1 MNAVLQY
8 PSASRECWLGASI
21 NERVKAI
28 RSMYIAHSDL
38 LNAESVIENKIFEIE
53 GAHSF
58 DDEHF
63 QYVDTAT
70 YGSGILMIGESGA
83 GKSTFAG
90 RLLDRR
96 RPQRTATETYLPAVY
111 MRIPSGP
118 TERSM
123 GDALLNAMGHPERSG
138 TADQLRIRCIHLMR
152 KCRVRMLIIDD
163 FQDIPASRTKGIK
176 TLGDW
181 LRRIID
187 GAPCLVVALGT
198 PSAAV
203 VRDSNEQ
210 LMRRM
215 QATAR
220 ILPFSVEGTGPV
232 AAVALKGTLDRW
244 CKLMAAVDAELPMAE
259 ASSLADTDLA
269 LRLLMG
275 SNARFGHLNKLL
287 QHGIK
292 VAVAAGS
299 ERIERNHLVEAF
311 KHTFGT
317 AADHGNPFAEDYDGE
332 PLTKPG
338 QAFDRTKVG

>member
-1 MNAVLQY
+1 MNAVLQS
-8 PSASRECWLGASI
+8 PNTSRERWLGASVNDRI
-21 NERVKAI
+21 KAI
-28 RSMYIAHSDL
+28 KSMYIAHSDL

-63 QYVDTAT
+63 QYLETAT

-90 RLLDRR
+90 RLLARR
-96 RPQRTATETYLPAVY
+96 SPQRTDTETYLPAVY

-123 GDALLNAMGHPERSG
+123 GDALLDAMGHPERSG

-220 ILPFSVEGTGPV
+220 ILPFSVEGTGAV
-232 AAVALKGTLDRW
+232 DKAATKATLSRW
-244 CKLMAAVDAELPMAE
+244 CKLMAAVDAELPMARE
-259 ASSLADTDLA
+259 SSLADTDLA

-275 SNARFGHLNKLL
+275 SNARFGHLSKLL
-287 QHGIK
+287 LHGIK
-292 VAVAAGS
+292 VAVASGS
-299 ERIERNHLVEAF
+299 ERMERAHLCEAF
-311 KHTFGT
+311 RHTFGS
-317 AADHGNPFAEDYDGE
+317 AADRGNPFDDDYEGE
-332 PLTKPG
+332 SLTRPG
-338 QAFDRTKVG
+338 QAFDRTNAA

>member
-1 MNAVLQY
+1 MSAVLQ
-8 PSASRECWLGASI
+8 PQVVPREQWRGVSV
-21 NERVKAI
+21 NERIKAI
-28 RSMYIAHSDL
+28 RSMYVAHSDL
-38 LNAESVIENKIFEIE
+38 LNAEKVIENKIFEIE
-53 GAHSF
+53 DAHSF

-63 QYVDTAT
+63 QYEDTAT
-70 YGSGILMIGESGA
+70 YGTGILVIGESGA

-90 RLLDRR
+90 RLLGGRP
-96 RPQRTATETYLPAVY
+96 PQRTDTETYLPAVY

-138 TADQLRIRCIHLMR
+138 TANQLRIRCIHLMR

-181 LRRIID
+181 LRTIID
-187 GAPCLVVALGT
+187 GAPCLVVAMGT

-220 ILPFSVEGTGPV
+220 ILPFSVEGTG
-232 AAVALKGTLDRW
+232 ALATAALKSTLDRW
-244 CKLMAAVDAELPMAE
+244 CKLMAAVEAELPMAE
-259 ASSLADTDLA
+259 ASGLTDTDLA

-275 SNARFGHLNKLL
+275 SNARFGHLSKLL
-287 QHGIK
+287 QHGVK
-292 VAVAAGS
+292 VAVAADS
-299 ERIERNHLVEAF
+299 ERIERTHLGEAF

-317 AADHGNPFAEDYDGE
+317 AANHGNPFDQDYDGE

-338 QAFDRTKVG
+338 QAFDGTKAG